1 MSADPTDVDIE
12 AILRA
17 APVERW
23 RDLWAAV
30 EDLETESQHVRW
42 GGGQQVDTTV
52 VDGVERPVF
61 LMPYAVYNDQVN
73 RTVQALYDLGAI
85 VPFNWPDWDGVGR
98 YRSGR
103 GLDTAPVA
111 DGIRL
116 ATAIVRT
123 DRFAEG
129 TIGATLDDGSFIAA
143 LRRLRQWYEDNVR
156 QWPTSG

>member
-1 MSADPTDVDIE
+1 VSADPTDVDIE

-17 APVERW
+17 AQVERW

-30 EDLETESQHVRW
+30 EDLETESQHVHW
-42 GGGQQVDTTV
+42 GGGQQVDTTF

-61 LMPYAVYNDQVN
+61 QMPYAVYSDQVN
-73 RTVQALYDLGAI
+73 RAIQALYDLGAI
-85 VPFNWPDWDGVGR
+85 VPFNWPDWDGIER
-98 YRSGR
+98 YRTGR

-111 DGIRL
+111 DAIRL
-116 ATAIVRT
+116 ATAIVRA

-129 TIGATLDDGSFIAA
+129 TIASTLDDGSFIAA